1 MENMHRARTGRQK
14 CSASMLSPGILLST
28 SQCGHQHWS
37 SPKPPPRVFFTE
49 PTHEIFME
57 ASFCRHH
64 WWNHWLLVIKLR
76 SRDSKSLRNCMQ
88 GPVEKTRYFFS
99 YTTAIMALGCKVVFG
114 QHFNRWNHER
124 GKRQNPWRIRVT
136 WWMDRE
142 KVKLDPRISCYSHGC
157 KPGTTLKWDT
167 KTLEEQKGPVLVPAF

>member
-1 MENMHRARTGRQK
+1 MLP
-14 CSASMLSPGILLST
+14 CSLQVYYSQHPNVVSSTEALQNCPQGFFLLSPPMRFLWRLHSVGIIDEIIGSW
-28 SQCGHQHWS
+28 WS
-37 SPKPPPRVFFTE
+37 NLDP
-49 PTHEIFME
+49 EI
-57 ASFCRHH
+57 
-64 WWNHWLLVIKLR
+64 L
-76 SRDSKSLRNCMQ
+76 SLRNCMQ

-99 YTTAIMALGCKVVFG
+99 YSTAIMALGCKEVFG

-124 GKRQNPWRIRVT
+124 GKRQNPWRVRVT

-167 KTLEEQKGPVLVPAF
+167 KTLEEQKEPVLVPAF

>member
-1 MENMHRARTGRQK
+1 MENMHRARTRRQK
-14 CSASMLSPGILLST
+14 CSASMLSPGIPLST

-37 SPKPPPRVFFTE
+37 SPNLFPKGFLLSPPMRLLRRLHSVGITDEIISSWWSNSDPEIPRVLGTVCQDQWKR
-49 PTHEIFME
+49 PDI
-57 ASFCRHH
+57 
-64 WWNHWLLVIKLR
+64 
-76 SRDSKSLRNCMQ
+76 
-88 GPVEKTRYFFS
+88 FFS
-99 YTTAIMALGCKVVFG
+99 YIIASLALGYKEVFG

-136 WWMDRE
+136 GWMDRK
-142 KVKLDPRISCYSHGC
+142 KVKLDPKISCYSHGY